1 MKSVEI
7 KSVEIKS
14 RDERRKAIL
23 NYPDMPEINILHQVQ
38 MYLHQ
43 DGLLNTLKFLGKKAG
58 GDKVLGL
65 LEECLGIDRSILFLK
80 DRPGRNG
87 NSDYTNIELQALK
100 VITEAIWFVD
110 AGVQEKDATG
120 SKAEKS
126 GEKGESKDFTPS
138 EKKGNYG
145 QCARWIEFNN
155 GYKERGSKKNNEII
169 YKEKISLIYEQMRR
183 RTDLII
189 QMFGNRGYSEVLTG
203 DGKGIYVRSRRN
215 SRLIVGLGEP
225 SVKET
230 GLCVDFLYGM
240 PILPGTAI
248 KGVFRH
254 FCEDKLEAGTPERE
268 RIENWFGN
276 EKHEGELIFLDSIPE
291 KYSIVE
297 DVISNHYQ
305 SYYQGENNYPTEEKP
320 NLVSYKSVRVDRM
333 RIVILI
339 KTDPTRDEKAQV
351 YNLFQECLKEC
362 SFGARGSVGY
372 GYLQEE
378 RKECD
383 ENV

>member
-1 MKSVEI
+1 MKSRE
-7 KSVEIKS
+7 
-14 RDERRKAIL
+14 ERRKAIL
-23 NYPDMPEINILHQVQ
+23 NYSDMPEANMLHQVQ

-43 DGLLNTLKFLGKKAG
+43 DGIINTVAYLQNKTGGKK
-58 GDKVLGL
+58 VLKL
-65 LEECLGIDRSILFLK
+65 LEECLEVNLEPISLK
-80 DRPGRNG
+80 KDTGKIS
-87 NSDYTNIELQALK
+87 NSAYASIELQALK
-100 VITEAIWFVD
+100 VVTEAILFAE
-110 AGVQEKDATG
+110 AGVLEKAIEET
-120 SKAEKS
+120 S
-126 GEKGESKDFTPS
+126 S
-138 EKKGNYG
+138 EKPMKKEKYKEFIPPGEKGNYG
-145 QCARWIEFNN
+145 QCDRWKRFKD
-155 GYKERGSKKNNEII
+155 GYKERSYKKKNEVTN
-169 YKEKISLIYEQMRR
+169 KENITSIYEQLGK

-189 QMFGNRGYSEVLTG
+189 QMFRARGYSEVLNK
-203 DGKGIYVRSRRN
+203 DGKEIYVRSRRN

-240 PILPGTAI
+240 PMLPGTAI

-276 EKHEGELIFLDSIPE
+276 EKHAGELIFLDSIPE

-305 SYYQGENNYPTEEKP
+305 NYYQGENNYPTEEEP
-320 NLVSYKSVRVDRM
+320 NLVSYKSVRVDKM
-333 RIVILI
+333 RIVILK
-339 KTDPTRDEKAQV
+339 KTDLTRDENKQV
-351 YNLFQECLKEC
+351 YNLFHECLKEC

-383 ENV
+383 ENF